1 MSKIIPIY
9 CFLLTEAYIYHE
21 VTSIVLGSIN
31 MYHSPKDFENLSISD
46 YFLCELFLV
55 DPLLNFLICSSLCY
69 LILV

>member
-31 MYHSPKDFENLSISD
+31 MYYSPTDFEDLSMSD